1 MERIL
6 EGQCVVITGAFGA
19 LGAAVT
25 RAALD
30 AGATVAAVDRADAA
44 KAPGPADRLKAWG
57 GVDLS
62 TRAAAAKTF
71 EDIAQSFGAIH
82 ALVNIAGAF
91 KWQTVADGTLEAW
104 DELYNINLRTA
115 VSATQA
121 ALPHLLKGTSSGR
134 GRIVN
139 IGAAAATH
147 AGAGMGAYAAAKSGV
162 GRLTEALAAELKD
175 RHITVN
181 AILPSIIDTPANRKD
196 MPGAEFDRWVRPEQA
211 ADVIIFLLSPRSS
224 AITGALIPVV
234 GRV

>member
-1 MERIL
+1 MERTL
-6 EGQCVVITGAFGA
+6 DGQCVVITGAFGA

-30 AGATVAAVDRADAA
+30 AGATVAAVDRADVA
-44 KAPGPADRLKAWG
+44 KGPGPADRLKAWG

-62 TRAAAAKTF
+62 TRAAATKTF
-71 EDIAQSFGAIH
+71 EDIAQTFGAIH

-104 DELYNINLRTA
+104 DELYNINLRTT

-121 ALPHLLKGTSSGR
+121 ALPHLLKGVDSGR

-211 ADVIIFLLSPRSS
+211 ADVIIFLLSARSS